1 MSLHNEELLNER
13 TNISIVLE
21 LEAWQF
27 QDKNVEE
34 LSVQKVRVN
43 EAALPHTGGST

>member
-21 LEAWQF
+21 LEAWQT
-27 QDKNVEE
+27 QIK
-34 LSVQKVRVN
+34 KVFLV
-43 EAALPHTGGST
+43 L